1 MSKAPRQG
9 NPRFLMIL
17 VAGVLAFLLYSAW
30 IGGPYLRSVFIR
42 DSAITTWKQLA
53 TAPIAGDIATPL
65 PDIGTQVGP
74 DTSAIL
80 IRNDRL
86 FTQKNR
92 VDDLEQRV
100 NAIREQ
106 MAEAGQFLDQLHE
119 MESARLGRRQA
130 YARIFR
136 QRLRREIAELK
147 QDNAAQLTQITVLE
161 ELLERLKSAGSGTI
175 VPQTRIDETALR
187 LSELRQN
194 QASKTAHLARAVE
207 QLKFA
212 DSGHYQNYD
221 GEVPAW
227 ALDDA
232 SDLRLQRL
240 QMTMHR
246 QELDSQA
253 RFLESELQSAR
264 ADLARLSE
272 AEVHVPAGAT
282 ILSIESR
289 TGAVVQPGQVV
300 LTWVDC
306 SELFVDV
313 PVSDAETPLIHP
325 GMNARVVIEGSG
337 APVGASV
344 ILVRGSAASLGPDDL
359 AAIAKGRDPGRA
371 QVLLSLEPDDLEV
384 ETCPIGQA
392 AYVEFPDIGLI
403 DIIRARMRL

>member
-9 NPRFLMIL
+9 NPHFLTIL
-17 VAGVLAFLLYSAW
+17 FVGVLAFLLYSAW

-53 TAPIAGDIATPL
+53 TAPIAGEIVTPL
-65 PDIGTQVGP
+65 PDIGAQVGP
-74 DTSAIL
+74 DTSEIL

-86 FTQKNR
+86 FTEKNR

-100 NAIREQ
+100 SAIGEQ
-106 MAEAGQFLDQLHE
+106 IVEAAQFLDQLHAI
-119 MESARLGRRQA
+119 ESERLGRRQA

-136 QRLRREIAELK
+136 QRLHREIAELK
-147 QDNAAQLTQITVLE
+147 QDSAARLAQITVLE
-161 ELLERLKSAGSGTI
+161 DLMERLKSAGSGTI

-187 LSELRQN
+187 LSELRQD
-194 QASKTAHLARAVE
+194 QANKAAHLARAVE

-212 DSGHYQNYD
+212 QSGHYQNYD

-246 QELDSQA
+246 QELETQS

-264 ADLARLSE
+264 ADLTRLSE
-272 AEVHVPAGAT
+272 AEVHVPTGAT

-306 SELFVDV
+306 TSLFVDV
-313 PVSDAETPLIHP
+313 PVPDAETPLIHP
-325 GMNARVVIEGSG
+325 GMNARVVIEGSRT
-337 APVGASV
+337 PVEASV
-344 ILVRGSAASLGPDDL
+344 VLVRGSAAILGSDDL

-371 QVLLSLEPDDLEV
+371 QVLLSLESADLEV
-384 ETCPIGQA
+384 EICPIGQA